1 MAGRPKGPQ
10 ATEHELCMLRF
21 NPEQNTTIANAIA
34 ELEQTNTLASI
45 LAVIAK
51 GDDGGYVVAISAM
64 AKRLNEEQ
72 ARTRELIALVK
83 SGVDIDEA
91 AKKVFQ

>member
-1 MAGRPKGPQ
+1 
-10 ATEHELCMLRF
+10 MLRF